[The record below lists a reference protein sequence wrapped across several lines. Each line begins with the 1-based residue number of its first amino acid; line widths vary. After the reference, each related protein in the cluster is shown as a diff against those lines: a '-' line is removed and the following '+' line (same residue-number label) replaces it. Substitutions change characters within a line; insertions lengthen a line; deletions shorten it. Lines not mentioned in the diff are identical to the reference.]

1 MKLTRPSDVRAL
13 LATMDFHP
21 SRVLGQ
27 NFLIDANILNILLDA
42 AELMHRDA
50 VLEVGPG
57 LGVLTE
63 GLLNRAGRVIA
74 VEKDGRLFQWLEN
87 KFTDFPNL
95 GILHSDILNVDLP
108 ALLAQGLNKCV
119 ANLPYSIASRFLVEL
134 FGAAHAPERIV
145 VTVQLEVAERFAA
158 KSGTHDYGLISV
170 LAQLDYDISIHKK
183 ISPTCFW
190 PPPEVTSAIL
200 VMTRRLA
207 PLTLACDRTAL
218 LNLLKLC
225 FSKRR
230 KQLGTILRGEF
241 ADADKTLAELEIP
254 PTARPENLTPADWAR
269 LSNILFLRGAD
280 LPRPMYT
287 AG

>member
-42 AELMHRDA
+42 AELTHKDT

-63 GLLNRAGRVIA
+63 GLLNRAGRVVS

-87 KFTDFPNL
+87 KFVAFPNL
-95 GILHSDILNVDLP
+95 GIIHSDVLDVDLP
-108 ALLAQGLNKCV
+108 ALLAQGVNKCV
-119 ANLPYSIASRFLVEL
+119 ANLPYSIASRFLVDL
-134 FGAAHAPERIV
+134 IGAARAPARIV

-158 KSGTHDYGLISV
+158 KPGTHDYGLISV
-170 LAQLDYDISIHKK
+170 LAQLEYEIALHKK

-200 VMTRRLA
+200 LMTRRAA
-207 PLTLACDRTAL
+207 PLVPVPDRAAL
-218 LNLLKLC
+218 LALLKLC

-230 KQLGTILRGEF
+230 KQLGSILRAET
-241 ADADKTLAELEIP
+241 ADAEKILAELQIA
-254 PTARPENLTPADWAR
+254 PTARPENLAPADWAR
-269 LSNILFLRGAD
+269 LSNKIPL
-280 LPRPMYT
+280 
-287 AG
+287 

>member
-1 MKLTRPSDVRAL
+1 MKLTRPSEVRAL

-42 AELMHRDA
+42 AELTHRDA

-63 GLLNRAGRVIA
+63 GLLNRAGRVMAI
-74 VEKDGRLFQWLEN
+74 EKDGRLFQWLEK

-95 GILHSDILNVDLP
+95 GIIHADVLDVDLP

-134 FGAAHAPERIV
+134 FGAARAPERIV

-158 KSGTHDYGLISV
+158 KPGTHDYGLISV
-170 LAQLDYDISIHKK
+170 LAQLDYEISIHKK

-200 VMTRRLA
+200 LMLRRKTPA
-207 PLTLACDRTAL
+207 ATVRDRAAL
-218 LNLLKLC
+218 LKLLKLC

-230 KQLGTILRGEF
+230 KQLGSILRGEF
-241 ADADKTLAELEIP
+241 ADTEKVMIALKIP
-254 PTARPENLTPADWAR
+254 PTARPENLSPTDWAR
-269 LSNILFLRGAD
+269 LSNKLFS
-280 LPRPMYT
+280 M
-287 AG
+287 

>member
-1 MKLTRPSDVRAL
+1 MKLTKPSDVRAL

-42 AELMHRDA
+42 AELVHRDV

-74 VEKDGRLFQWLEN
+74 VEKDGRLFQWLE
-87 KFTDFPNL
+87 KRFIDFPSL
-95 GILHSDILNVDLP
+95 GILHSDILDVDLS
-108 ALLAQGLNKCV
+108 ALLTQGVNKCV
-119 ANLPYSIASRFLVEL
+119 ANLPYAVASRFLVEL
-134 FGAAHAPERIV
+134 LGASKPPERIV

-158 KSGTHDYGLISV
+158 MPGTHDFGLISV
-170 LAQLDYDISIHKK
+170 LAQLDYAVSIHKR

-200 VMTRRLA
+200 LLKRRVT
-207 PLTLACDRTAL
+207 PLVAVSDRTAL
-218 LNLLKLC
+218 LQLLKLC

-230 KQLGTILRGEF
+230 KQLGTILRGSYD
-241 ADADKTLAELEIP
+241 DAEKVLAELHLV
-254 PTARPENLTPADWAR
+254 TSARPENLAPEEWAR
-269 LSNILFLRGAD
+269 LS
-280 LPRPMYT
+280 T
-287 AG
+287 ALVRQV

>member
-1 MKLTRPSDVRAL
+1 MKLTKPSDVRTL
-13 LATMDFHP
+13 LAALDFHP

-42 AELMHRDA
+42 AELTQRDQ

-63 GLLNRAGRVIA
+63 GLLHRAGRVCA
-74 VEKDGRLFQWLEN
+74 VEKDGRLFQWLEK
-87 KFTDFPNL
+87 KFAAFPSL
-95 GILHSDILNVDLP
+95 GILHADILDVDLA
-108 ALLAQGLNKCV
+108 ALLAQGVNKCV
-119 ANLPYSIASRFLVEL
+119 ANLPYSVASRFLVDL
-134 FGAAHAPERIV
+134 LNTPLPPERIV

-158 KSGTHDYGLISV
+158 TPGTHDFGLVSV
-170 LAQLDYDISIHKK
+170 LAQLAYAVRIHKR

-200 VMTRRLA
+200 VLERRVA
-207 PLTLACDRTAL
+207 PLAVVANRAAL
-218 LNLLKLC
+218 LHLLKYC

-230 KQLGTILRGEF
+230 KQLGTILREEF
-241 ADADKTLAELEIP
+241 STAEKVLGALGIP
-254 PTARPENLTPADWAR
+254 ATTRPEQLSPVEWAR
-269 LSNILFLRGAD
+269 LCAAL
-280 LPRPMYT
+280 

>member
-1 MKLTRPSDVRAL
+1 MKLTRPSEVRAL

-42 AELMHRDA
+42 AELTHRDA
-50 VLEVGPG
+50 VLEIGPG

-63 GLLNRAGRVIA
+63 GLLNRAGRVMAI
-74 VEKDGRLFQWLEN
+74 EKDGRLFQWLEK

-95 GILHSDILNVDLP
+95 GIIHADVLDVDLP

-134 FGAAHAPERIV
+134 FGAARAPERIV

-158 KSGTHDYGLISV
+158 KPGTHDYGLISV
-170 LAQLDYDISIHKK
+170 LAQLDYEISIHKK

-200 VMTRRLA
+200 LMLRRKTPA
-207 PLTLACDRTAL
+207 ATVRDRAAL
-218 LNLLKLC
+218 LKLLKLC

-230 KQLGTILRGEF
+230 KQLGSILRGEF
-241 ADADKTLAELEIP
+241 ADTEKVMIALKIP
-254 PTARPENLTPADWAR
+254 PTVRPENLSPADWAR
-269 LSNILFLRGAD
+269 LSNKLFS
-280 LPRPMYT
+280 M
-287 AG
+287 

>member
-1 MKLTRPSDVRAL
+1 MKLTKPSDVRTL
-13 LATMDFHP
+13 LAALDFHP

-42 AELMHRDA
+42 AELTQRDQ

-63 GLLNRAGRVIA
+63 GLLHRAGRVCA
-74 VEKDGRLFQWLEN
+74 VEKDGRLFQWLEK
-87 KFTDFPNL
+87 KFAAFPSL
-95 GILHSDILNVDLP
+95 GILHADILDVDLA
-108 ALLAQGLNKCV
+108 ALLAQGVNKCV
-119 ANLPYSIASRFLVEL
+119 ANLPYSVASRFLVDL
-134 FGAAHAPERIV
+134 LNTPLPPERIV

-158 KSGTHDYGLISV
+158 TPGTHDFGLVSV
-170 LAQLDYDISIHKK
+170 LAQLAYAVRIHKR

-200 VMTRRLA
+200 MLERRVA
-207 PLTLACDRTAL
+207 PLAVVANRAAL
-218 LNLLKLC
+218 LHLLKYC

-230 KQLGTILRGEF
+230 KQLGTILREEF
-241 ADADKTLAELEIP
+241 STAEKVLGALGIP
-254 PTARPENLTPADWAR
+254 ATTRPEQLSPVEWAR
-269 LSNILFLRGAD
+269 LCAAL
-280 LPRPMYT
+280 

>member
-42 AELMHRDA
+42 AELTHKDT

-74 VEKDGRLFQWLEN
+74 VEKDSRLFQWLEK
-87 KFTDFPNL
+87 KFADFPNL
-95 GILHSDILNVDLP
+95 GVIHSDILDVDLP
-108 ALLAQGLNKCV
+108 ALLAQGVNKCV
-119 ANLPYSIASRFLVEL
+119 ANLPYSIASRFLVDL
-134 FGAAHAPERIV
+134 IGTAGAPERIV

-158 KSGTHDYGLISV
+158 KPGTHDYGLISV
-170 LAQLDYDISIHKK
+170 LAQLDYEVASHKR

-200 VMTRRLA
+200 LMTRRA
-207 PLTLACDRTAL
+207 TPLVPVHDRAAL
-218 LNLLKLC
+218 LKLLKLC

-230 KQLGTILRGEF
+230 KQLGAILRAEIT
-241 ADADKTLAELEIP
+241 DAEKVLMELKIA
-254 PTARPENLTPADWAR
+254 PTARPENLAPSDWAR
-269 LSNILFLRGAD
+269 LSDRFAMR
-280 LPRPMYT
+280 
-287 AG
+287 